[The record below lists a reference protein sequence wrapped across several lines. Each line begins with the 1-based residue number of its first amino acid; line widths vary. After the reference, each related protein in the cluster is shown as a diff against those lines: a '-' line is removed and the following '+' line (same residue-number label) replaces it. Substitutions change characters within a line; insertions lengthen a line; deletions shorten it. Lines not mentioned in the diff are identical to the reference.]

1 MDPITKAYL
10 TMLEESDKSSG
21 IVKSTTSQVGKIY
34 GDESSVPDSDCTL
47 DNVDLETPEEAP
59 AELTT
64 KGATGK
70 PKQLTTKGATGKP
83 KLMKNKQKN
92 ESLNPFDALYN
103 RVLSEE
109 GQFNFSTDQ
118 DNELESSDEFGSE
131 FGEEGSEEGM
141 EDEEGSEEGSEEVSF
156 TLDRETAQKLVDVL
170 QSVLGETEEETD
182 SEDQTEDEMFDDSEE
197 DSSVDGEDEEEDP
210 FKESVDAKELGHAL
224 VKDLD
229 KGHLT
234 SKKNKVVKGAVPVSK
249 KSATSSAIKGADG
262 KIEKHS
268 TDSAI
273 SKLTGKNN
281 NVGGVKVGKGLFDQ

>member
-1 MDPITKAYL
+1 
-10 TMLEESDKSSG
+10 MLEESDKSSG
-21 IVKSTTSQVGKIY
+21 IVGSTKSQVGKVF

-47 DNVDLETPEEAP
+47 DNVDLETPKEAP
-59 AELTT
+59 AELTSG
-64 KGATGK
+64 GATGK
-70 PKQLTTKGATGKP
+70 PQ
-83 KLMKNKQKN
+83 LMKKTKAN

-109 GQFNFSTDQ
+109 GEFDFSTDQ
-118 DNELESSDEFGSE
+118 DNSLESSDEDELGM
-131 FGEEGSEEGM
+131 GEEDESEEGM
-141 EDEEGSEEGSEEVSF
+141 EEENEEESEEVTF

-170 QSVLGETEEETD
+170 QSVLGQSEEEDMD
-182 SEDQTEDEMFDDSEE
+182 SEDQTEDEMFGDSEE
-197 DSSVDGEDEEEDP
+197 DSSVDGEDEDEDP
-210 FKESVDAKELGHAL
+210 FKESVDADELGHAL

-229 KGHLT
+229 KGHLA
-234 SKKNKVVKGAVPVSK
+234 SKKSKVVKGAVPVSK

>member
-21 IVKSTTSQVGKIY
+21 IVGSTKSQVGKIF
-34 GDESSVPDSDCTL
+34 GDETSLPDSDCTT

-59 AELTT
+59 AELTS
-64 KGATGK
+64 KGATGEPK
-70 PKQLTTKGATGKP
+70 P
-83 KLMKNKQKN
+83 MKKTKN

-103 RVLSEE
+103 RVLNEEGEFDFSTEDNSLEPSDEGVGGESDSEMGEESDESEE
-109 GQFNFSTDQ
+109 
-118 DNELESSDEFGSE
+118 SDE
-131 FGEEGSEEGM
+131 
-141 EDEEGSEEGSEEVSF
+141 V
-156 TLDRETAQKLVDVL
+156 TLTIDRETAQKLVDIL
-170 QSVLGETEEETD
+170 TSVLGEGEQGEEE
-182 SEDQTEDEMFDDSEE
+182 EQTEDEMFDDSDSESGVE
-197 DSSVDGEDEEEDP
+197 DLESSNEDEDP
-210 FKESVDAKELGHAL
+210 FKESVDAEELGHAL

-234 SKKNKVVKGAVPVSK
+234 GKKTKEVKGAVPVSK
-249 KSATSSAIKGADG
+249 KSAQSSTIKGADG

-268 TDSAI
+268 TEGAI

>member
-1 MDPITKAYL
+1 MDPISQAYMS
-10 TMLEESDKSSG
+10 MLEESDKSSG
-21 IVKSTTSQVGKIY
+21 IVASTKSQVGKIF
-34 GDESSVPDSDCTL
+34 GGESNLPDSDCTT

-59 AELTT
+59 ARLTST
-64 KGATGK
+64 GANGN
-70 PKQLTTKGATGKP
+70 PQ

-103 RVLSEE
+103 RVLNEE
-109 GQFNFSTDQ
+109 GEFDFSTESE
-118 DNELESSDEFGSE
+118 NELEPSDEFGGEEESE
-131 FGEEGSEEGM
+131 SEEGEEGEE
-141 EDEEGSEEGSEEVSF
+141 ESDEVTI
-156 TLDRETAQKLVDVL
+156 TLDRETAQKLVDL
-170 QSVLGETEEETD
+170 LTSVLGDGEGEDE
-182 SEDQTEDEMFDDSEE
+182 EDQTEDEMFGGSDE
-197 DSSVDGEDEEEDP
+197 DSMEDLDGSSEEEEDP
-210 FKESVDAKELGHAL
+210 FKESVDSEELGHAI

-234 SKKNKVVKGAVPVSK
+234 SKKSNAVKGAVPVSK
-249 KSATSSAIKGADG
+249 KSSSSSSIKGADG

>member
-21 IVKSTTSQVGKIY
+21 IVGSTKSQVGKIF

-47 DNVDLETPEEAP
+47 DNVDLENPEEAP
-59 AELTT
+59 AELTS

-70 PKQLTTKGATGKP
+70 PQI
-83 KLMKNKQKN
+83 MKKTKN

-109 GQFNFSTDQ
+109 GEFDFTTDQ
-118 DNELESSDEFGSE
+118 DNEIESDDEYDSDMGE
-131 FGEEGSEEGM
+131 EEGSEEGM
-141 EDEEGSEEGSEEVSF
+141 EDENEEESEEVTF

-170 QSVLGETEEETD
+170 QAVLGQSDEEEDMD
-182 SEDQTEDEMFDDSEE
+182 SEDQTEDEMFGDSEE
-197 DSSVDGEDEEEDP
+197 GSSVDGEDEEEDP
-210 FKESVDAKELGHAL
+210 FKESVDADELGHAL

-229 KGHLT
+229 KGHLA
-234 SKKNKVVKGAVPVSK
+234 SKKSKVVKGAVPVSK

-281 NVGGVKVGKGLFDQ
+281 NVGGVKVGKSLFDQ

>member
-1 MDPITKAYL
+1 
-10 TMLEESDKSSG
+10 MLEEKCESSG
-21 IVKSTTSQVGKIY
+21 IVASTKSQVGKIF
-34 GDESSVPDSDCTL
+34 GGESNLPDSDCTT

-59 AELTT
+59 SNLTS
-64 KGATGK
+64 KGANGN
-70 PKQLTTKGATGKP
+70 PQ

-103 RVLSEE
+103 RVLNEE
-109 GQFNFSTDQ
+109 GEFDFSTESE
-118 DNELESSDEFGSE
+118 NELEPSNEFGGEDDSESEDGEEESDE
-131 FGEEGSEEGM
+131 
-141 EDEEGSEEGSEEVSF
+141 VTI
-156 TLDRETAQKLVDVL
+156 TLDRETAQKLVDL
-170 QSVLGETEEETD
+170 LTNVLGEGEEGEEE
-182 SEDQTEDEMFDDSEE
+182 EDQTEDEMFGGSDEDSMEDLDGSSEE
-197 DSSVDGEDEEEDP
+197 DEDP
-210 FKESVDAKELGHAL
+210 FKESVDSEELGHAI

-234 SKKNKVVKGAVPVSK
+234 SKKSNAVKGAVPVSK
-249 KSATSSAIKGADG
+249 KSSSSSSIKGADG

>member
-1 MDPITKAYL
+1 MDPISKAYMS
-10 TMLEESDKSSG
+10 MLEESDKSSG
-21 IVKSTTSQVGKIY
+21 IVASTKSQVGKIF
-34 GDESSVPDSDCTL
+34 GSESNLPDSDCTT

-59 AELTT
+59 AELTS
-64 KGATGK
+64 KGADGT
-70 PKQLTTKGATGKP
+70 PE
-83 KLMKNKQKN
+83 KLMKKTKN

-103 RVLSEE
+103 RVLNEE
-109 GQFNFSTDQ
+109 GEFDFSTETE
-118 DNELESSDEFGSE
+118 NELEPSDEFGSE
-131 FGEEGSEEGM
+131 GEDGSEEG
-141 EDEEGSEEGSEEVSF
+141 ESEEGEDESDEVSI
-156 TLDRETAQKLVDVL
+156 TLDRETAQKLVDL
-170 QSVLGETEEETD
+170 LTSVLGEGEGEGEEE
-182 SEDQTEDEMFDDSEE
+182 EDQTEDEMFGGSDE
-197 DSSVDGEDEEEDP
+197 DSMEDLDGSSEEEDP
-210 FKESVDAKELGHAL
+210 FKESVDSEELGHAI

>member
-21 IVKSTTSQVGKIY
+21 IVGSTKSQVGKVF

-64 KGATGK
+64 KGATGE
-70 PKQLTTKGATGKP
+70 P
-83 KLMKNKQKN
+83 KLMKKTKAN

-141 EDEEGSEEGSEEVSF
+141 EDEEGSEEGSDEVSF

-170 QSVLGETEEETD
+170 QAVLGENEEETD

-197 DSSVDGEDEEEDP
+197 DSSVDGEEEDEDP
-210 FKESVDAKELGHAL
+210 FKESVDAEELGHAL

>member
-21 IVKSTTSQVGKIY
+21 IVGSTKSQVGKVF

-64 KGATGK
+64 KGATGE
-70 PKQLTTKGATGKP
+70 P
-83 KLMKNKQKN
+83 KLMKKTKN

-118 DNELESSDEFGSE
+118 DNELESSDEFGSG
-131 FGEEGSEEGM
+131 FGEEGSDEGM

-170 QSVLGETEEETD
+170 QSVLGENEEETD

>member
-21 IVKSTTSQVGKIY
+21 IVGSTKSQVGKIY

-64 KGATGK
+64 NGATGE
-70 PKQLTTKGATGKP
+70 P
-83 KLMKNKQKN
+83 KLMKKTKAN

-141 EDEEGSEEGSEEVSF
+141 EDEEGSEEGSDEVSF

-170 QSVLGETEEETD
+170 QAVLGENEEETD

-234 SKKNKVVKGAVPVSK
+234 SKKSKVVKGAVPVSK

>member
-1 MDPITKAYL
+1 MDPISKAYMS
-10 TMLEESDKSSG
+10 MLEEKCESSG
-21 IVKSTTSQVGKIY
+21 IVASTKSQVGKIF
-34 GDESSVPDSDCTL
+34 GGESNLPDSDCTT

-59 AELTT
+59 SNLTS
-64 KGATGK
+64 KGANGN
-70 PKQLTTKGATGKP
+70 PQ

-103 RVLSEE
+103 RVLNEE
-109 GQFNFSTDQ
+109 GEFDFSTESE
-118 DNELESSDEFGSE
+118 NELEPSNEFGGEDDSESEDGEEESDE
-131 FGEEGSEEGM
+131 
-141 EDEEGSEEGSEEVSF
+141 VTI
-156 TLDRETAQKLVDVL
+156 TLDRETAQKLVDL
-170 QSVLGETEEETD
+170 LTNVLGEGEEGEEE
-182 SEDQTEDEMFDDSEE
+182 EDQTEDEMFGGSDEDSMEDLDGSSEE
-197 DSSVDGEDEEEDP
+197 DEDP
-210 FKESVDAKELGHAL
+210 FKESVDSEELGHAI

-234 SKKNKVVKGAVPVSK
+234 SKKSNAVKGAVPVSK
-249 KSATSSAIKGADG
+249 KSSSASSIKGADG